1 MFLGHFAV
9 GFAAKPAA
17 PRTSLGTL
25 FLAAQFIDLLWPTF
39 LLLGWERVRILHA
52 AHPGPPLEFLSY
64 PWSHSLALVLAWAAL
79 LGGLAWL
86 IRRDGRSAGILGLLV
101 LSHYLLDLVAHFP
114 DLPLYPGGGPHLGLG
129 LWGSP
134 AASLALEL
142 GLFAAGLGVYLRSTR
157 ARDALGRWALVALAA
172 FLLLIHL
179 GNLSGPPPPSV
190 AALAWVGQ
198 AQWLLVAWG
207 YWVDRHR
214 TART

>member
-39 LLLGWERVRILHA
+39 LLLGWERVRILDG
-52 AHPGPPLEFLSY
+52 AHPGPPLEFQSY

-86 IRRDGRSAGILGLLV
+86 FRRDGRSAGILGLLV

-114 DLPLYPGGGPHLGLG
+114 DLPLHPGGGPRLGLG

-134 AASLALEL
+134 AASLVLEL

-157 ARDALGRWALVALAA
+157 ARDALGRWALAALAA